1 MKVVNGAI
9 ALLFARDHYD
19 SAPITTLG
27 ANKVIL
33 GLDDGLK
40 GMCVGE
46 KREVIVPPH
55 LGHGENG
62 GQYKIV
68 VVVLTLPL
76 FWPCIFFNDMSL
88 NLCKSL

>member
-1 MKVVNGAI
+1 MTVVNGSI

-27 ANKVIL
+27 ANKVIQ

-46 KREVIVPPH
+46 KREVVVPPH

-68 VVVLTLPL
+68 VVVFT
-76 FWPCIFFNDMSL
+76 
-88 NLCKSL
+88 